1 MEKYIYLMYF
11 VQITA
16 ATDRINALRE
26 EQEQLKQENANIL
39 QSSQRKEE
47 VRVAIEML
55 YYENNQYEIIFL
67 NLHLFTGKVARKSLE
82 HLMPGP

>member
-1 MEKYIYLMYF
+1 MEKYIYSMSF
-11 VQITA
+11 VQLTA
-16 ATDRINALRE
+16 ATDRINALHE
-26 EQEQLKQENANIL
+26 EQEQLEQENANIL

-55 YYENNQYEIIFL
+55 YYENNQYEIIFKNL
-67 NLHLFTGKVARKSLE
+67 NLFTGNVARKSLE